1 MLNALIQDVVTQLQ
15 QILTSYLQ
23 LEKAESGWDPVVL
36 TEALVI
42 FLFTL
47 NQDIRLEN
55 TSHIVSD
62 SRIFPVLLNVYLNTL
77 LLQSHHHGHFHSQ
90 QQDKLAFILFSKVFK
105 LSYGIATSTS
115 SGTHLYP

>member
-15 QILTSYLQ
+15 QILTCYLQ
-23 LEKAESGWDPVVL
+23 LEKAELGWDPVVL

-55 TSHIVSD
+55 TSH
-62 SRIFPVLLNVYLNTL
+62 
-77 LLQSHHHGHFHSQ
+77 HSQ
-90 QQDKLAFILFSKVFK
+90 QQDKLAFILLSKVFK
-105 LSYGIATSTS
+105 LSYGIASSTS
-115 SGTHLYP
+115 SGAHLYP